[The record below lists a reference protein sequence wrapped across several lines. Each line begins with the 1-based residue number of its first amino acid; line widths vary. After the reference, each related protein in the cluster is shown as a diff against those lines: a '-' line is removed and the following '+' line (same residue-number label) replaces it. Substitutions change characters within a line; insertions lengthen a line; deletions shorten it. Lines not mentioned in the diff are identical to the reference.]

1 VTINVE
7 ISPIAKVLDG
17 DPADDEIN
25 VKEVDKDSVPVSS
38 PDRVSVILRLLS
50 GVSPVLETVMV

>member
-50 GVSPVLETVMV
+50 G

>member
-7 ISPIAKVLDG
+7 ISPTVRVLDG

-25 VKEVDKDSVPVSS
+25 VKEVDKDRVPVSN
-38 PDRVSVILRLLS
+38 PERVSVIFILLS

>member
-7 ISPIAKVLDG
+7 ISPTVRVLEG

-38 PDRVSVILRLLS
+38 PDRVSVILTLLS